1 MSAFWKQ
8 NSLSLRVAEMVE
20 NIDKN
25 LVGAGTGK
33 AVQRKL
39 NYAQYKVD
47 SKAYSPIVRTTT
59 PNKKKS
65 RGLLMGFGAG
75 LELGKALPGLLAK
88 AIIGLPVLAVAWLG
102 KKIFSFAGKALAW
115 LFKPLQGALKFL
127 VGAMGM
133 ILAPIKFIF
142 GVLSTIGGVI
152 LGVVSVA
159 LKGVFVVLGGIFKL
173 ATGIAKGVFK
183 VVAGIF
189 SFVPKAITWG
199 FKTAFSM
206 LKGIWGGVKSI
217 WNWTKESIKSPGK
230 IYKIA
235 FIAGFVYGFI
245 IKQIK
250 KYGLSKWLSTLIGA
264 AWKGIKVVGGFLWD
278 TMGAFGDWLKRQ
290 WEESLKPAIEGWWNT
305 WEPESKFGKFVKE
318 NVNWVIELFQDGNFF
333 GKDGTMSK
341 CVDSIKKWFEP
352 GGFFGE
358 GGTFRNWWSTLFGD
372 KNKQGVISQWIN
384 RLSSWFDNGD
394 DAKIDQVV

>member
-1 MSAFWKQ
+1 MSAFGKQ

-47 SKAYSPIVRTTT
+47 SKAYSPIVRTAT
-59 PNKKKS
+59 PNKKRRS
-65 RGLLMGFGAG
+65 GGLLMGFGTG

-88 AIIGLPVLAVAWLG
+88 AIIGLPVLAVTWLG

-173 ATGIAKGVFK
+173 AAGIAKGVFK

-250 KYGLSKWLSTLIGA
+250 KRGFMEWMTTLLKS
-264 AWKGIKVVGGFLWD
+264 AWKGLTSAAGSIAD
-278 TMGAFGDWLKRQ
+278 
-290 WEESLKPAIEGWWNT
+290 WWNEEDNPLRIFLT
-305 WEPESKFGKFVKE
+305 GMFDSVKNAIANAWKNWQPTSTVGKAVKGS
-318 NVNWVIELFQDGNFF
+318 VDWVIDLFD
-333 GKDGTMSK
+333 
-341 CVDSIKKWFEP
+341 E
-352 GGFFGE
+352 
-358 GGTFRNWWSTLFGD
+358 
-372 KNKQGVISQWIN
+372 
-384 RLSSWFDNGD
+384 
-394 DAKIDQVV
+394 

>member
-1 MSAFWKQ
+1 
-8 NSLSLRVAEMVE
+8 
-20 NIDKN
+20 
-25 LVGAGTGK
+25 
-33 AVQRKL
+33 
-39 NYAQYKVD
+39 
-47 SKAYSPIVRTTT
+47 
-59 PNKKKS
+59 
-65 RGLLMGFGAG
+65 MGFGAG

-127 VGAMGM
+127 VGAVGL

-142 GVLSTIGGVI
+142 GVLSTIGGII
-152 LGVVSVA
+152 LGVVSFA
-159 LKGVFVVLGGIFKL
+159 LKGVFAVLGGIFKL

-250 KYGLSKWLSTLIGA
+250 KHGFKKWISNLSG
-264 AWKGIKVVGGFLWD
+264 GILELV
-278 TMGAFGDWLKRQ
+278 Q
-290 WEESLKPAIEGWWNT
+290 PAIEFLKDLGRNIGKWISEQWTGIIKPTIKRWWNE
-305 WEPESKFGKFVKE
+305 WEPDTEFGKFVKDGI
-318 NVNWVIELFQDGNFF
+318 NWVIDLFSDSAGPNGKGVLGKNGPFMQWIDKITNTIKGWFFDDEHIINQLVDNFEADN
-333 GKDGTMSK
+333 KLAHLSDDGTEES
-341 CVDSIKKWFEP
+341 
-352 GGFFGE
+352 
-358 GGTFRNWWSTLFGD
+358 
-372 KNKQGVISQWIN
+372 
-384 RLSSWFDNGD
+384 
-394 DAKIDQVV
+394 

>member
-1 MSAFWKQ
+1 MSAFGKQ

-47 SKAYSPIVRTTT
+47 SKAYSPIVRTAT

-65 RGLLMGFGAG
+65 GSLLMGFGAG

-88 AIIGLPVLAVAWLG
+88 AIIGLPALAVAWLG

-127 VGAMGM
+127 VGAVGM

-173 ATGIAKGVFK
+173 AAGIAKGVFK
-183 VVAGIF
+183 VIAGIF

-235 FIAGFVYGFI
+235 FIAGFIYGFI

-250 KYGLSKWLSTLIGA
+250 KRGFMEWMTTLLKS
-264 AWKGIKVVGGFLWD
+264 AWKGLTSAAGSIAD
-278 TMGAFGDWLKRQ
+278 
-290 WEESLKPAIEGWWNT
+290 WWNEEDNPLRIFLT
-305 WEPESKFGKFVKE
+305 GMFDSVKNAIANAWKNWQPTSTVGKAVKGS
-318 NVNWVIELFQDGNFF
+318 VDWVIDLFD
-333 GKDGTMSK
+333 
-341 CVDSIKKWFEP
+341 E
-352 GGFFGE
+352 
-358 GGTFRNWWSTLFGD
+358 
-372 KNKQGVISQWIN
+372 
-384 RLSSWFDNGD
+384 
-394 DAKIDQVV
+394 

>member
-1 MSAFWKQ
+1 MSAFGKQ

-47 SKAYSPIVRTTT
+47 SEAYSPIVRTAT
-59 PNKKKS
+59 PNKKRS
-65 RGLLMGFGAG
+65 GGLLIGFGAG

-127 VGAMGM
+127 VGAVGF

-152 LGVVSVA
+152 LGVVSAA

-173 ATGIAKGVFK
+173 AAGIARGVFK

-250 KYGLSKWLSTLIGA
+250 KRGFMEWMTTLLKS
-264 AWKGIKVVGGFLWD
+264 AWKRLTSAAGSIANAWKNWQPASTVGK
-278 TMGAFGDWLKRQ
+278 A
-290 WEESLKPAIEGWWNT
+290 
-305 WEPESKFGKFVKE
+305 VKGS
-318 NVNWVIELFQDGNFF
+318 VDWVIDLFD
-333 GKDGTMSK
+333 
-341 CVDSIKKWFEP
+341 E
-352 GGFFGE
+352 
-358 GGTFRNWWSTLFGD
+358 
-372 KNKQGVISQWIN
+372 
-384 RLSSWFDNGD
+384 
-394 DAKIDQVV
+394 